1 VTSVLT
7 GLAGLPGTVLRG
19 MRARL
24 LLTCGSMLLTALAI
38 GSAILGPS
46 FQEAVTSSYAITRL
60 DEAPARATGISR
72 VWQPAAPVARQGVA
86 SALDTAEQTV
96 GPLDDGPWLAPQA
109 QAESVRFSALR
120 GVVRFWSRP
129 DACDHLEIEG
139 RCPTRPGEVLMLAAD
154 AETTGA
160 EVGEPLELAI
170 FEPPAIADQHPRPPF
185 DRVTVVG
192 TYSAPGAAEQ
202 GFWYDPTRFASIPE
216 RTSIRGGYTPYA
228 PAPMVTAPGTFDD
241 LLAPDQWS
249 VRVDRGLS
257 VTSALTTADLE
268 QARAAVADL
277 PDGPVDLAGGRL
289 VADNDLGDL
298 AAVADEVAQQE
309 ETARS
314 SVAPAVLSLVLVALA
329 LLLRLLM
336 AASELRVPELA
347 LASLR
352 GVSARRLWAL
362 GLAEPLAVLLL
373 SIPVGVA
380 LGVAMAVGLAR
391 WWLLPGLPVPF
402 PVGGFVAGLVVL
414 LAAVGVAVGAV
425 SLVLRETL
433 ATQLA
438 GVRRPDRGGRWATL
452 AELLL
457 VALAVAVLVSKLSV
471 QEPGDPDATD
481 LALPVLLAVVAGL
494 GATRLVAL
502 LARWWAARSHGRSL
516 SGYVSSRAIARR
528 REGTLVILP
537 ITAAVAV
544 SVFGAGV
551 HDAAAT
557 WRHSVA
563 ATVAPADTVWGS
575 DLPLADTIALTHR
588 LDPAGE
594 HLATVATVAI
604 PGSSYAVADTR
615 RLPAVA
621 AWPSSWSPGRT
632 VAGVVD
638 AVAPVGELP
647 RLDGRRVSLT
657 VDNGAETSG
666 DLVVELRFGQRGG
679 TPLRVYLG
687 PYPVGTSTRTAR
699 LPRCGDACL
708 LEGIS
713 LAGGAATTM
722 EMEGSLTLSGL
733 AVDGSTV
740 PGALDGAG
748 WVANPDI
755 GDLNA
760 VTGVVA
766 TPDALEV
773 RVDSDGVPG
782 LAKLSASGLAEER
795 RVARGAGVSDQTIAD
810 IDGSGPPPVDPVVTV
825 EGMPFL
831 GPAGL
836 LIDHTGYTVDRPVYD
851 ATFDTRVLARDGL
864 PDDVRRELAA
874 AGLSVQTTL
883 DEQQRILDQG
893 AYALALR
900 LYAVVAVLVLLM
912 ALAGLVVS
920 TAVQLPA
927 RRRDAAALR
936 VVGVPRRSVMWAVA
950 REFVAVLGGAALA
963 GILAGTLAQWV
974 VLRTITLGYV
984 EDLATPRLVADVDPV
999 RLALLAL
1006 AAVVVLGAAAYLS
1019 AALTVRGARGST
1031 LRESAR

>member
-1 VTSVLT
+1 MSSTT
-7 GLAGLPGTVLRG
+7 GSLLGTVLRG
-19 MRARL
+19 LRARL
-24 LLTCGSMLLTALAI
+24 LLTAGSVLLTALAV

-46 FQEAVTSSYAITRL
+46 FQEAVTSSYAVTRL
-60 DEAPARATGISR
+60 DEAPARSTGISR
-72 VWQPAAPVARQGVA
+72 VWQPPAGAADDGVTA
-86 SALDTAEQTV
+86 ALDRARDV
-96 GPLDDGPWLAPQA
+96 VAPLDAGPWEAPQA
-109 QAESVRFSALR
+109 QAESARFSALR

-129 DACDHLEIEG
+129 GACDHLEVEG
-139 RCPTRPGEVLMLAAD
+139 RCPSGPGEVLMLAGD
-154 AETTGA
+154 AETSGA
-160 EVGEPLELAI
+160 EVGEALDLAI
-170 FEPPAIADQHPRPPF
+170 FEPPAIRGQYPRPPV
-185 DRVTVVG
+185 RTVTLVG
-192 TYSAPGAAEQ
+192 TYTAPGHDEEA
-202 GFWYDPTRFASIPE
+202 FWYDPARFASTPE
-216 RTSIRGGYTPYA
+216 RTTINGGYTPYA
-228 PAPMVTAPGTFDD
+228 PAP
-241 LLAPDQWS
+241 LLTTPETLEQLGDGWS
-249 VRVDRGLS
+249 VRVDRRLAVTPALS
-257 VTSALTTADLE
+257 TDDLDV
-268 QARAAVADL
+268 ARADVAAL
-277 PDGPVDLAGGRL
+277 PEGSVPPGGGRL
-289 VADNDLGDL
+289 TVDDELSDL
-298 AAVADEVAQQE
+298 AAVVAEVSEQE
-309 ETARS
+309 ATARS

-362 GLAEPLAVLLL
+362 GLAEPLAVLVL
-373 SIPVGVA
+373 SVPVGVA
-380 LGVAMAVGLAR
+380 LGVAMSVGLAR

-402 PVGGFVAGLVVL
+402 PVSGFVAGLVVL
-414 LAAVGVAVGAV
+414 LAAVGVAVAAV

-438 GVRRPDRGGRWATL
+438 GVRRPEAGGRRAVL
-452 AELLL
+452 AELVL
-457 VALAVAVLVSKLSV
+457 VALAVAVLVSKLSA
-471 QEPGDPDATD
+471 QGPGDPDATD
-481 LALPVLLAVVAGL
+481 LVLPVLLAVVAGL
-494 GATRLVAL
+494 AATRLVAR
-502 LARWWAARSHGRSL
+502 LARWWAGRSHGGSI

-563 ATVAPADTVWGS
+563 ATVAPAHTVWSS
-575 DLPLADTIALTHR
+575 DLPLADTIDLTHE
-588 LDPAGE
+588 LDPAGG

-604 PGSSYAVADTR
+604 PGSPYAVADTR
-615 RLPAVA
+615 RLAAVA
-621 AWPSSWSPGRT
+621 EWPASWSPGLPVER
-632 VAGVVD
+632 VVD
-638 AVAPVGELP
+638 AIAPVGDRP

-657 VDNGAETSG
+657 VDNRAETSEE
-666 DLVVELRFGQRGG
+666 LVVELRFGQRAG

-687 PYPVGTSTRTAR
+687 PFPAGESTRSAR
-699 LPRCGDACL
+699 LPDCSGACA

-713 LAGGAATTM
+713 AAGGAATTM
-722 EMEGSLTLSGL
+722 EMTGRVTLSDL
-733 AVDGSTV
+733 AVDGAMV
-740 PGALDGAG
+740 PGAFEGAG

-755 GDLNA
+755 GELNA
-760 VTGVVA
+760 VSSLRTSAG
-766 TPDALEV
+766 ALEV
-773 RVDSDGVPG
+773 VVDTRGGSG
-782 LAKLSASGLAEER
+782 LAKLSATGIAQER
-795 RVARGAGVSDQTIAD
+795 PVARGVGVPLETVAA

-831 GPAGL
+831 GPLGL
-836 LIDHTGYTVDRPVYD
+836 LVDHTGYTVDRPVYD
-851 ATFDTRVLARDGL
+851 ATFDVRVLASEGL
-864 PDDVRRELAA
+864 PDDVRRRLAA
-874 AGLSVQTTL
+874 AGLSVETTL
-883 DEQQRILDQG
+883 AEQQRILDQG

-950 REFVAVLGGAALA
+950 REFVAVLGAAAVA

-984 EDLATPRLVADVDPV
+984 EDLATPRLVAEVDPV
-999 RLALLAL
+999 RLALVAL
-1006 AAVVVLGAAAYLS
+1006 AAVAVLGVAAYASAAA
-1019 AALTVRGARGST
+1019 TVRGARGAT

>member
-1 VTSVLT
+1 MSSTT
-7 GLAGLPGTVLRG
+7 GSLLGTVLRG

-24 LLTCGSMLLTALAI
+24 LLTAGSVLLTALAI

-46 FQEAVTSSYAITRL
+46 FQEAVTSSYAVTRL
-60 DEAPARATGISR
+60 DETPARSTGITR
-72 VWQPAAPVARQGVA
+72 VWQPAADVAAEGVPVALDRARDVVA
-86 SALDTAEQTV
+86 
-96 GPLDDGPWLAPQA
+96 PLDAGPWEDPQA
-109 QAESVRFSALR
+109 QAESARFSALR

-129 DACDHLEIEG
+129 GACDHLEVEG
-139 RCPTRPGEVLMLAAD
+139 RCPAGPGEVLMLAAD
-154 AETTGA
+154 AETSGA
-160 EVGEPLELAI
+160 RVGEPLELAI
-170 FEPPAIADQHPRPPF
+170 FEPPAIRGQYPRPPVGT
-185 DRVTVVG
+185 VTLVG
-192 TYSAPGAAEQ
+192 TYAAPGNDEEA
-202 GFWYDPTRFASIPE
+202 FWYDPARFASIPE
-216 RTSIRGGYTPYA
+216 RTTINGGYTPYA
-228 PAPMVTAPGTFDD
+228 PAPLLTTPETLEQLGDD
-241 LLAPDQWS
+241 WS
-249 VRVDRGLS
+249 VRVDRRLAVTPALS
-257 VTSALTTADLE
+257 TDDLDVALADV
-268 QARAAVADL
+268 AAL
-277 PDGPVDLAGGRL
+277 PEGAVPAKGGGRL
-289 VADNDLGDL
+289 AVEDDLSDL
-298 AAVADEVAQQE
+298 AAVVAEVAGQE

-314 SVAPAVLSLVLVALA
+314 SVAPAVLSLVLVALV

-362 GLAEPLAVLLL
+362 GLAEPLAVLVL
-373 SIPVGVA
+373 SVPVGIA
-380 LGVAMAVGLAR
+380 LGLAMSVGLAR

-402 PVGGFVAGLVVL
+402 PVSGFVAGLVVL
-414 LAAVGVAVGAV
+414 VAAVGVAVAAV

-438 GVRRPDRGGRWATL
+438 GVRRPDAGGRWTAL

-457 VALAVAVLVSKLSV
+457 VALAVAVLVSKLSARGA
-471 QEPGDPDATD
+471 GDPDATD
-481 LALPVLLAVVAGL
+481 LVLPVLLAVVAGL
-494 GATRLVAL
+494 AATRLVAR
-502 LARWWAARSHGRSL
+502 LARWWAGRSHGGSI
-516 SGYVSSRAIARR
+516 SGFVSSRAIARR

-563 ATVAPADTVWGS
+563 ATVAPAHTVWSS
-575 DLPLADTIALTHR
+575 DLPLADTIDLTHE

-604 PGSSYAVADTR
+604 PGSPYAVADTR
-615 RLPAVA
+615 RLAAVA
-621 AWPSSWSPGRT
+621 EWPGSWSPGRSI
-632 VAGVVD
+632 AEVVD
-638 AVAPVGELP
+638 AIAPTGDLP

-657 VDNGAETSG
+657 VDNRAETS
-666 DLVVELRFGQRGG
+666 DELVVELRFGQRAG

-687 PYPVGTSTRTAR
+687 PFAAGSSTGSAR
-699 LPRCGDACL
+699 LPDCSGDCA

-713 LAGGAATTM
+713 VAGGAATTM
-722 EMEGSLTLSGL
+722 EMTGTVVLSDLT
-733 AVDGSTV
+733 VDGAAV
-740 PGALDGAG
+740 QGAFEGAG

-760 VTGVVA
+760 VSSLRTSSG
-766 TPDALEV
+766 ALEV
-773 RVDSDGVPG
+773 VVDSRGGSG
-782 LAKLSASGLAEER
+782 LAKLSAAGIAQQR
-795 RVARGAGVSDQTIAD
+795 PVARGTGVSPETIAA

-831 GPAGL
+831 GPLGL
-836 LIDHTGYTVDRPVYD
+836 LVDHTGYTVDRPVYD
-851 ATFDTRVLARDGL
+851 ATFDTRVLADDGL
-864 PDDVRRELAA
+864 PDDVRRQLAA
-874 AGLSVQTTL
+874 AGLSVETTRA
-883 DEQQRILDQG
+883 EQQRILDQG

-936 VVGVPRRSVMWAVA
+936 VVGVRRRSVMWAVA
-950 REFVAVLGGAALA
+950 WEFAAVLGGAAVA

-984 EDLATPRLVADVDPV
+984 EDLVTPRLVAEVDPV
-999 RLALLAL
+999 RLGLVAL
-1006 AAVVVLGAAAYLS
+1006 AAVAVLGVAAYASAAA
-1019 AALTVRGARGST
+1019 TVRGARGST
-1031 LRESAR
+1031 LRENAR